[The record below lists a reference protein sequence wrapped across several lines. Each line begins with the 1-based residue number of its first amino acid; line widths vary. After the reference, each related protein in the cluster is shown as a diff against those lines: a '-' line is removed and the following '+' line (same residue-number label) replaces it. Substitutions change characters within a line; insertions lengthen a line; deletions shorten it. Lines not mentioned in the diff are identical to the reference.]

1 MSTTEEFVD
10 ESDVLAALGRNWGL
24 VLFLGIMT
32 LLLGVAFVAW
42 PNATLAVIG
51 SLFGVYLLVSGIFNI
66 VRAFS
71 SNHDRALL
79 IITGI
84 LSILLAMYCFKS
96 LANSAQLLALFIGFA
111 WLFRGII
118 ELMIGIKAK
127 GIDGRGWLIS
137 GGILM
142 IIGALV
148 IFFYPVGSLSTLIWI
163 SGIML
168 ILLGI
173 SEIVGAFQMKGLTK
187 S

>member
-10 ESDVLAALGRNWGL
+10 ESDVLSALGRNWGL
-24 VLFLGIMT
+24 VLFLGVMT
-32 LLLGVAFVAW
+32 LLLGIACVAW
-42 PNATLAVIG
+42 PHATLAVIG
-51 SLFGVYLLVSGIFNI
+51 SLFGAYLLVSGIFNI
-66 VRAFS
+66 IRAFS
-71 SNHDRALL
+71 SNNDRALL

-84 LSILLAMYCFKS
+84 LSIVLAIYCFKS
-96 LANSAQLLALFIGFA
+96 LANSTQLLALFIGFA

-118 ELMIGIKAK
+118 ELVVGIKAK
-127 GIDGRGWLIS
+127 GIEGRGWLIS

-148 IFFYPVGSLSTLIWI
+148 LFFYPLGSLSTLVWI

-173 SEIVGAFQMKGLTK
+173 SEIVGAFQMKNLVK
-187 S
+187 D

>member
-10 ESDVLAALGRNWGL
+10 ESDVLSALGRNWGL
-24 VLFLGIMT
+24 VLFLGVMT
-32 LLLGVAFVAW
+32 LLLGIACVAW
-42 PNATLAVIG
+42 PHATLAVIG
-51 SLFGVYLLVSGIFNI
+51 SLFGAYLLVSGIFNI
-66 VRAFS
+66 IRAFS
-71 SNHDRALL
+71 SNNDRALL

-84 LSILLAMYCFKS
+84 LSIVLAIYCFKS
-96 LANSAQLLALFIGFA
+96 LANSTQLLALFIGFA

-118 ELMIGIKAK
+118 ELGVGIKAK
-127 GIDGRGWLIS
+127 GIEGRGWLIS

-148 IFFYPVGSLSTLIWI
+148 LFFYPLGSLSTLVWI

-173 SEIVGAFQMKGLTK
+173 SEIVGAFQMKNLVK
-187 S
+187 D